1 MNFKHITSWLL
12 LSILWGFGSC
22 GNTQT
27 QTKSID
33 TADIEVVVVE
43 KAPEHHPGEDTIIA
57 DLPFFISEKDFEKNE
72 QKYLGKILNKN
83 QYEYHIGNYN
93 ASLYASGSRFEND
106 SLYYVEFAGQSYDID
121 DYEGKLIPQ
130 YKELLKIYESKYG
143 KPIFQ
148 ITSIPRPYETNDGYY
163 YELSRW
169 DLGKRTI
176 SIRLSAESYGYRINL
191 AIFRNDINNRV
202 KERKQKESKER
213 QESAASVI

>member
-1 MNFKHITSWLL
+1 MNIKHTTSWLL

-72 QKYLGKILNKN
+72 KKYLKKITDNVGWYN
-83 QYEYHIGNYN
+83 IGEYGATN
-93 ASLYASGSRFEND
+93 ASSQFEND
-106 SLYYVEFAGQSYDID
+106 SLYYIEFNGHSREID
-121 DYEGKLIPQ
+121 DYDGRLIPD
-130 YKELLKIYESKYG
+130 YKTLLKIYESKYG
-143 KPIFQ
+143 KPTFQ

-169 DLGKRTI
+169 DLGKRSI

-191 AIFRNDINNRV
+191 VIFRNDINNRV